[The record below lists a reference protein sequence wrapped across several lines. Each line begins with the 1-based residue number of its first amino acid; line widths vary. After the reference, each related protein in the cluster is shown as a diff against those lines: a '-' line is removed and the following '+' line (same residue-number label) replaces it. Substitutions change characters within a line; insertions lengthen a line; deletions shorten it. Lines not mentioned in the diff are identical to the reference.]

1 MNAVI
6 VLRVVAVV
14 LLAALIAGSFWA
26 QGQEG
31 LWQGLIALAKQPW
44 GSVTLM
50 DLSSGLLMA
59 SLWIAVREPKRG
71 LLPLWWLGLLLL
83 GNMATLAFVLRCSL
97 GAGSVREVFTG
108 RRAAEM

>member
-1 MNAVI
+1 MNSVI
-6 VLRVVAVV
+6 ILRVVAAA
-14 LLAALIAGSFWA
+14 LLVALIAGSIWA

-31 LWQGLIALAKQPW
+31 LWQGLIALAMQPW

-50 DLSSGLLMA
+50 DLSGGLLMA

-71 LLPLWWLGLLLL
+71 LVPLWWLGLLML

-97 GAGSVREVFTG
+97 GAANIREVFTG
-108 RRAAEM
+108 QRATEA